1 MAISISFFCSVA
13 TLCALGIWR
22 LEQLLLVERSGTI
35 VGDHE
40 ADAYAFQLGQESKTM
55 TRVALVVGAVLAVV
69 GAVYG
74 WRTGIYEHVFPPAPP
89 VVAASLSIDCD
100 QVQFPLTVQPNT
112 STCGLVLEKGKA
124 SYLCTDKAKT
134 TADQW
139 PRALRESRLGF
150 QCRLTNTGRA
160 PMISVSM
167 WIPIRYQ
174 SPRAKVKAREE
185 LLSLSQSLEP
195 DAPFDLYFFDDSGL
209 DPIVTLP
216 GTVSVRLQGEI
227 ESKPV
232 KVDYSGGE
240 PAKLNGFGP
249 ASSSTAN

>member
-1 MAISISFFCSVA
+1 
-13 TLCALGIWR
+13 
-22 LEQLLLVERSGTI
+22 

-40 ADAYAFQLGQESKTM
+40 ADAHAFQLGQESKTM
-55 TRVALVVGAVLAVV
+55 TRVGLVVGAVLAVV

-74 WRTGIYEHVFPPAPP
+74 WRTGIYERVFPPAPP